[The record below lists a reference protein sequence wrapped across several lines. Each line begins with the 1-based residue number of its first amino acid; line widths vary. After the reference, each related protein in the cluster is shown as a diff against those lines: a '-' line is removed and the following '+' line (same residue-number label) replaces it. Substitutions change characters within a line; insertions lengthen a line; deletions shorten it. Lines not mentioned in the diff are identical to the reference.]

1 MTTAQQPQ
9 PPTASTGPARTE
21 HADETHSSP
30 GLTNE
35 ELIRRWYQMVLARK
49 IGERWFVL
57 NRQGKAPFVIT
68 GQGHEATQVGTVAA
82 LSAGK
87 DWVVPYYR
95 DLGVALA
102 LGMTPNELMLNV
114 FAKADDPNSGGRQMP
129 AHWSHKRL
137 RMVSGSSVVGTQLPI
152 AAGLAWAAK
161 LQGHDAVAVTYLGE
175 GSTNQ
180 GEFHEGLNFAAVQCL
195 PLVVVVENNG
205 YAITEIQTKEMAI
218 TDVADRAQAYG
229 VRGAVVDGN
238 DLIEVHRAMQIAV
251 QAARRGHGPTLLEA
265 KTYRTVPHS
274 SDDDDRRYRTREELD
289 LWRAR
294 DPIDR
299 LRKHLLEAR
308 ILTSE
313 QADELI
319 AKAAEELRG
328 AEAFAAAAPDPDPAS
343 LATHL
348 YADSTTLPTS
358 SPP

>member
-1 MTTAQQPQ
+1 MTTTQQPQ
-9 PPTASTGPARTE
+9 PSAASTPVAGTQ
-21 HADETHSSP
+21 HVDEPHPST
-30 GLTNE
+30 GLTHDD
-35 ELIRRWYQMVLARK
+35 LITRWYQMVLTRK

-137 RMVSGSSVVGTQLPI
+137 RIVSGSSVVGTQLPI

-180 GEFHEGLNFAAVQCL
+180 GEFHEGLNFAAVQRL
-195 PLVVVVENNG
+195 PLIVIVENNG
-205 YAITEIQTKEMAI
+205 YAITEIQAKEMVI

-229 VRGAVVDGN
+229 VRGAIVDGN

-251 QAARRGHGPTLLEA
+251 QEARRGHGPTLLEA
-265 KTYRTVPHS
+265 KTYRIVPHS

-299 LRKHLLEAR
+299 LRKHLLEAN
-308 ILTSE
+308 ILTAE
-313 QADELI
+313 HADQLT
-319 AKAAEELRG
+319 AKAAEDLRL
-328 AEAFAAAAPDPDPAS
+328 AEASAVAAPDPDPAS
-343 LATHL
+343 LATHV
-348 YADSTTLPTS
+348 YADSTAQPTPSLP
-358 SPP
+358 